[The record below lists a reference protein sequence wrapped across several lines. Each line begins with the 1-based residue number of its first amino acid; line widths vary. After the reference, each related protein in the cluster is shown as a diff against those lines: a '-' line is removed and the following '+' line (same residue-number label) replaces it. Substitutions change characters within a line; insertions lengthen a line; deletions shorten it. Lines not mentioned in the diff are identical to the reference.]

1 MIGRVAGLLAL
12 LGLAACLSDFDVWVV
27 EEPPRPPEPRVPA
40 PLQAEAAPQLV
51 PTDHAGLL
59 RAHVGAVELFYHEPE
74 GLWYR
79 RDGGLWFQAFRW
91 DGYWFPPARLPQQL
105 GVDETPSSR
114 VR

>member
-1 MIGRVAGLLAL
+1 MIGRLAGLLAS

-27 EEPPRPPEPRVPA
+27 EEQPPLEPRVPA
-40 PLQAEAAPQLV
+40 PLQAEAAPQLT
-51 PTDHAGLL
+51 PTDHAGLSQ
-59 RAHVGAVELFYHEPE
+59 AQVGTVEVFYYEPDR
-74 GLWYR
+74 LWYR
-79 RDGGLWFQAFRW
+79 RDGGRWFQAFRW

>member
-1 MIGRVAGLLAL
+1 MIGRLAGLLAS
-12 LGLAACLSDFDVWVV
+12 LGLAACLSDFGVWVV
-27 EEPPRPPEPRVPA
+27 EEQPPPEPRVPA
-40 PLQAEAAPQLV
+40 PLQAEAAPQLM
-51 PTDHAGLL
+51 PTDRAGLL

-79 RDGGLWFQAFRW
+79 RDGGRWFQAFRW

-105 GVDETPSSR
+105 GGDAKPSSR